1 MLTCG
6 TMTRGPTVGLIGFGH
21 FGEALAG
28 RLREADVVVQAWDAD
43 RVPPDEL
50 AVPNAEAAVA
60 GAEYVVLAVP
70 VAALEGAL
78 TDLRPSLTGDQLVMD
93 VGSVK
98 TGPREVME
106 RLLGGEIPWLPTH
119 PLFGPTSL
127 ALGDSPLRVVAC
139 PDPRHPG
146 ALEKARQLY
155 RRIDC
160 DVVEQDAQDHD
171 RIMAQGHALAYFVA
185 KGFMDSGVDL
195 DSPLSPPSV
204 RAIVRTVQAVREDSA
219 HLFASLHRE
228 NPFAATARQRLLD
241 ALHRVDD
248 ALKAP
253 RSLEEQAHHETGAL
267 HLDQLDVPPKDLLAA
282 RDVIDEI
289 DTELL
294 HLLARRAQV
303 SLRAARAKR
312 EVGRGVRDPDR
323 EAELLRSRQEQ
334 AEELG
339 LDPASVGEVFAA
351 LLALSRRH
359 QQKEAP

>member
-1 MLTCG
+1 MV
-6 TMTRGPTVGLIGFGH
+6 R
-21 FGEALAG
+21 
-28 RLREADVVVQAWDAD
+28 AWDAH
-43 RVPPDEL
+43 RVPS
-50 AVPNAEAAVA
+50 AEFAAASAQAAVT
-60 GAEYVVLAVP
+60 GADYVVLAVP
-70 VAALEGAL
+70 VAALEKAL
-78 TDLRPSLTGDQLVMD
+78 GDLRQCLTSDQLVMD

-139 PDPRHPG
+139 PDPRRPG
-146 ALEKARQLY
+146 AVEKARHLY
-155 RRIDC
+155 RLVGC
-160 DVVEQDAQDHD
+160 EVVEQDAEDHD
-171 RIMAQGHALAYFVA
+171 RTMAQGHALAYFVA
-185 KGFMDSGVDL
+185 KGFMDSDVDL

-204 RAIVRTVQAVREDSA
+204 RAIARTVQAVREDSA

-228 NPFAATARQRLLD
+228 NPFAATARQRLLE
-241 ALHRVDD
+241 ALHEVDD

-282 RDVIDEI
+282 RDIIDEI

-339 LDPASVGEVFAA
+339 LDPGSVGEVFAA
-351 LLALSRRH
+351 LLAFSRRH
-359 QQKEAP
+359 QRREGS